1 MYRQLYDRLRAQ
13 ILSGQLE
20 AGTRLSSTRNLA
32 AELGVSRTT
41 TALVYEQLLLEGYVE
56 SRVGDGTRV
65 ARLHLERRDHGAGGE
80 HRQDAHPPRPSQR
93 GQVLT
98 RTRFPE
104 LAYADLGSG
113 LTNLFRV
120 GEPDVAHFPWRTWAR
135 MLARHARLSL
145 RAVPYYQAVRGHP
158 PLREAIAAHIGVTP
172 RYIHML
178 FEPEG
183 MSFTQFVLGE
193 RLAAAHGMLNAPR
206 HASDTIT
213 SIAYAVGF
221 ADLSHFNRS
230 FRRRYGCTP
239 SDVRMASRGHRGGS
253 T

>member
-1 MYRQLYDRLRAQ
+1 MPFWHRRPANRRREARPMPEHITLGGNAAIEINRNASTPLYRQLYDRLRTQ

-20 AGTRLSSTRNLA
+20 AGTRLSSTRTLA

-120 GEPDVAHFPWRTWAR
+120 GEP
-135 MLARHARLSL
+135 
-145 RAVPYYQAVRGHP
+145 
-158 PLREAIAAHIGVTP
+158 
-172 RYIHML
+172 
-178 FEPEG
+178 
-183 MSFTQFVLGE
+183 
-193 RLAAAHGMLNAPR
+193 
-206 HASDTIT
+206 
-213 SIAYAVGF
+213 
-221 ADLSHFNRS
+221 
-230 FRRRYGCTP
+230 
-239 SDVRMASRGHRGGS
+239 
-253 T
+253 